1 MAKFR
6 SWNELD
12 NRFYYFEDGRYIWIA
27 IEEDENSFNMNAVY
41 DRLDCSRFN
50 WQNAQRY
57 LFSNKF
63 SQEIYVG
70 STLEGVILGSKVK
83 VVVEEDNF
91 GIAHVRCIECKSTEN
106 SESFN
111 LNNLDMLWC
120 YNLKVVEDESK
131 ELANV

>member
-6 SWNELD
+6 SWNEEIKKF
-12 NRFYYFEDGRYIWIA
+12 NYFEDGEYYYFTTNLRGNKKIKIDCETR
-27 IEEDENSFNMNAVY
+27 IEDSN
-41 DRLDCSRFN
+41 FN
-50 WQNAQRY
+50 WQNAQRF

-70 STLEGVILGSKVK
+70 STLEGVILGSKVI

-91 GIAHVRCIECKSTEN
+91 GVVHARCIECKSTEN

-111 LNNLDMLWC
+111 LNDIDILWC
-120 YNLKVVEDESK
+120 YNLKVIEDKLMEN
-131 ELANV
+131 E